1 MEQYINS
8 ITILGVVTKA
18 PFEAT
23 INNKEKVFMYVTT
36 IVPAPTK
43 DGHMI
48 MRDTFR
54 VALVAKFMFEK
65 CKNLKVGDWVYMVGR
80 MSCLIKRIWYSKDGK
95 STQTNFT
102 DTTIYPN
109 YMEIRNFDVSNTP
122 EYKDYRQRLKVTGEK
137 KKDVKFKIPKKDG

>member
-8 ITILGVVTKA
+8 ITILGEVTKT

-23 INNKEKVFMYVTT
+23 INGKEKVFMYVTT
-36 IVPAPTK
+36 VVPAPTK
-43 DGHMI
+43 DGYMI

-54 VALVAKFMFEK
+54 VALAAKYMLEK
-65 CKNLKVGDWVYMVGR
+65 CKGLKVGEWIYIVGR
-80 MSCLIKRIWYSKDGK
+80 MSCLMKRIWYNKNGESK
-95 STQTNFT
+95 QANFT

-109 YMEIRNFDVSNTP
+109 YMEIRNFDVSGTP

-137 KKDVKFKIPKKDG
+137 KKDVKFKIPKKDE